1 MRFDCIY
8 KYTCDFNNYRGLT
21 VFINIPVI
29 LMRFD
34 FIYKH
39 ICHFNEGLT
48 VFINIPVILMRFDL
62 YL

>member
-1 MRFDCIY
+1 LTVFINIPVILMRFDCIH
-8 KYTCDFNNYRGLT
+8 KYTCDFNRGLT

-34 FIYKH
+34 
-39 ICHFNEGLT
+39 
-48 VFINIPVILMRFDL
+48 